1 MRKIRYKFSTTFEFS
16 EEVRSHSFLLRCTPQ
31 HLPFQKIISEQC
43 HISPATE
50 LSVGEDSFGNIL
62 HAGHISEPHSS
73 FSFCSEGE
81 ISLESYRI
89 CEELNPVFLY
99 PSDYTRSSG
108 QVEEL
113 FQSVELHTADA
124 VAEKVGRI
132 GNRLNETF
140 TYVSGSTNI
149 STTAAGALALGRGV
163 CQDYAHIM
171 IALCRRAGIATR
183 YVAGFMEGENYTH
196 AWVEFFEGGI
206 WLPFDPT
213 HNRFF
218 DEGYIKLANGR
229 DYADCPIERGVFT
242 GAAQQTFDIHLSVE
256 GVDQ

>member
-1 MRKIRYKFSTTFEFS
+1 
-16 EEVRSHSFLLRCTPQ
+16 LLRCTPQ

-43 HISPATE
+43 RISPATV
-50 LSVGEDSFGNIL
+50 LNAGEDSFGNIL
-62 HAGHISEPHSS
+62 HSGHISEPHTS
-73 FSFCSEGE
+73 FAFCSEGE

-99 PSDYTRSSG
+99 PSDFTRSSG
-108 QVEEL
+108 RVEQL
-113 FQSVELHTADA
+113 FQSIDLGGAQA
-124 VAEKVGRI
+124 VAEKVLRI
-132 GNRLNETF
+132 GAKLHETF
-140 TYVSGSTNI
+140 VYVSGSTNI
-149 STTAAGALALGRGV
+149 TTTAAEALELGRGV

-183 YVAGFMEGENYTH
+183 YVAGFLEGENYTH

-213 HNRFF
+213 HNRLF

-242 GAAQQTFDIHLSVE
+242 GAAQQTFDINLSVE
-256 GVDQ
+256 GVEQ